1 MAHPLPHCGEK
12 QAVSIVGCILTF
24 TKSVL
29 DFKFSTHF
37 KRSLDVSSVFMVCR
51 NSVNWLHVK
60 DALIALIQARNGCS
74 AAKLSC

>member
-1 MAHPLPHCGEK
+1 MSHPLPHCGEK

-29 DFKFSTHF
+29 DFKFSAHY
-37 KRSLDVSSVFMVCR
+37 KSSLDVSSVYMVCR

-60 DALIALIQARNGCS
+60 DALIVFIKARNDCS
-74 AAKLSC
+74 TAKLSC